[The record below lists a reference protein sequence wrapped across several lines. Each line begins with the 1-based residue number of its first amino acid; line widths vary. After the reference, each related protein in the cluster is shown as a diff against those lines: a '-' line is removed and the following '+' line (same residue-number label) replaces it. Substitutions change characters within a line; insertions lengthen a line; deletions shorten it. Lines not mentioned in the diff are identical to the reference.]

1 MPNTKKS
8 LFECVDTYVVWAS
21 LAIVFV
27 VPSTNNFTDYNL
39 KVYLV
44 CVLGLYSWV
53 RFIYK
58 KKYLIID
65 RLYKYLIYTILGI
78 LLVNLLITHTPLS
91 MFGDIYIQ
99 AGFVSLIAIIGIA
112 LNSVNQSLVK
122 ILNALFIACI
132 LLSVFSFFYQTV
144 IYDSLTSTRLI
155 GPFFQSD
162 VLAVYLASGF
172 IAGFNLI
179 NKYKSKNGLFLY
191 ILGELIILT
200 GIMFTQTR
208 LVVMLILIL
217 SGIYFLFKYKKSYK
231 FNILL
236 LTSFILIFI
245 AFCSVGNRSYN
256 PESLITSIKYRL
268 DLQSAVIAHS
278 SSSVFISKGAETL
291 SLDLKC
297 SNLNSFYPLRQTCKN
312 YIFES
317 SHNIFLDHSILFG
330 YGVGIIMLFLAIYS
344 IYRCL
349 VAKDQQLLIL
359 GLIVTL
365 ISIYYFSNVNSI
377 ELELLFW
384 IFVAYSG
391 I

>member
-1 MPNTKKS
+1 
-8 LFECVDTYVVWAS
+8 
-21 LAIVFV
+21 
-27 VPSTNNFTDYNL
+27 
-39 KVYLV
+39 
-44 CVLGLYSWV
+44 
-53 RFIYK
+53 
-58 KKYLIID
+58 
-65 RLYKYLIYTILGI
+65 
-78 LLVNLLITHTPLS
+78 
-91 MFGDIYIQ
+91 MFGDVYIQ
-99 AGFVSLIAIIGIA
+99 VGFISLIAIIGIS
-112 LNSVNQSLVK
+112 LNSINQSLDK
-122 ILNALFIACI
+122 ILSVIFLTCV

-144 IYDSLTSTRLI
+144 IYDSITSSRLI

-162 VLAVYLASGF
+162 VLAVYLGSGF
-172 IAGFNLI
+172 IAGFNLFK
-179 NKYKSKNGLFLY
+179 KYKSRNGLLLY

-217 SGIYFLFKYKKSYK
+217 SGIYLLYKYKKSYK
-231 FNILL
+231 FNTLILI
-236 LTSFILIFI
+236 SFILIFI

-256 PESLITSIKYRL
+256 PESLLTSIKYRL
-268 DLQSAVIAHS
+268 NLQSAVISHS

-359 GLIVTL
+359 GLIIIL
-365 ISIYYFSNVNSI
+365 ISIYYLSNVNSI

-384 IFVAYSG
+384 IFVGYSMKNKFAVANR
-391 I
+391 